1 MSDIIR
7 SDADADVARGLDA
20 LCRIEPKFAAV
31 APRLSPLPLRLQPEG
46 FGQVMS
52 VILGQQVS
60 VASAEATWAQMVA
73 AGMDQPD
80 AVLAASQEDL
90 RALGLSRQKALYAHA
105 LANAQIDYD
114 ALRDLPDLEV
124 IKTLTAVKGI
134 GLWTAEIYTKFSL
147 GRPDVLAAGDLAIQI
162 AAQDLFDLPER
173 PKEKELRQMA
183 VAWSPWRSVAARL
196 LWAYYAEM
204 KQRDGIR

>member
-7 SDADADVARGLDA
+7 TDADVTRGVDA
-20 LCRIEPKFAAV
+20 LCAMEPKFAQIAV
-31 APRLSPLPLRLQPEG
+31 RLQPLPLRLQPEG

-60 VASAEATWAQMVA
+60 VASADATWKQMVA
-73 AGMDQPD
+73 AGMDHPD
-80 AVLAASQEDL
+80 AVMQATQDDL
-90 RALGLSRQKALYAHA
+90 RALGLSRQKALYAHE
-105 LANAQIDYD
+105 LAKAQIDYD
-114 ALRDLPDLEV
+114 ALRDMPDAQV

-162 AAQDLFDLPER
+162 AVAHLFELPAR
-173 PKEKELRQMA
+173 PKEKELRAMA
-183 VAWSPWRSVAARL
+183 QAWSPWRSVAARL
-196 LWAYYAEM
+196 LWAYYADM

>member
-7 SDADADVARGLDA
+7 SDADVTRGLDA

-80 AVLAASQEDL
+80 TVLAATQEDL

-114 ALRDLPDLEV
+114 ALRNLPDQEV

-183 VAWSPWRSVAARL
+183 VTWSPWRSVAARL

>member
-7 SDADADVARGLDA
+7 SDADVALGLDA
-20 LCRIEPKFAAV
+20 LCKIEPKFAAV

-73 AGMDQPD
+73 AGMDQAD
-80 AVLAASQEDL
+80 AVLAATPEDL

-114 ALRDLPDLEV
+114 ALRNLPDQEV
-124 IKTLTAVKGI
+124 INTLTAVKGI

-183 VAWSPWRSVAARL
+183 VVWSPWRSVAARL